1 MRPES
6 EHRRGAGVDVT
17 GRASVRPFLAV
28 EWEIYRDLRLRSLE
42 DSPDAFGVTLA
53 DAQARPQS
61 FWSERLQSGI
71 DSGLDQPLCAF
82 FDGEPIGLAWGLI
95 EPTDLEQAHL
105 FQMWVAPQHRARG
118 IGRMLLDE
126 IVAWARE
133 RGARLLTLSVT
144 VGSSVAERMYRDA
157 GFEAFGEPEPLRLRS
172 PLLVQPMR
180 IRLAKQP

>member
-1 MRPES
+1 MN
-6 EHRRGAGVDVT
+6 

-28 EWEIYRDLRLRSLE
+28 EWESYRDLRLRALE
-42 DSPDAFGVTLA
+42 DAPDAFGATLE
-53 DAQARPQS
+53 DAQVRPQS
-61 FWSERLQSGI
+61 FWAERLQSGI

-105 FQMWVAPQHRARG
+105 FQMWVAPQHRGRG

-126 IVAWARE
+126 IVAWARQ
-133 RGARLLTLSVT
+133 RRARLLTLSVT
-144 VGSSVAERMYRDA
+144 LGSSAAMRMYLDA
-157 GFEAFGEPEPLRLRS
+157 GFEPFGEPEPLRPRS

-180 IRLAKQP
+180 LRLAQQP